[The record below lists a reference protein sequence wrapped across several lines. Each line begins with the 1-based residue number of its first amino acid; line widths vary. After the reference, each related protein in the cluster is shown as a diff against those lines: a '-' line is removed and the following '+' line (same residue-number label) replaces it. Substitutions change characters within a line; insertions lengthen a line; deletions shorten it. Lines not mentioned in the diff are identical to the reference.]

1 MGGMI
6 TRIHSTT
13 VLVGDQD
20 KALEFYIGKLGWEKR
35 ADLPFGDDGG
45 SRWLT
50 VAPKGAE
57 TELVIGQASAYEQP
71 PVSGQVSSGISF
83 TVEDLDATYATL
95 TERGVEFEKP
105 PEIMPWGTKA
115 ARLKDPDGNTFFLS
129 E

>member
-1 MGGMI
+1 MI

-35 ADLPFGDDGG
+35 HDAPFGEDGEH
-45 SRWLT
+45 RFLT

-57 TELVIGQASAYEQP
+57 TELVLGTAAMYEERPTSAI
-71 PVSGQVSSGISF
+71 VSSGISL

-95 TERGVEFEKP
+95 VERGVEFEKP
-105 PEIMPWGTKA
+105 PETTPWGSKA
-115 ARLKDPDGNTFFLS
+115 AWMRDPDGTTFFLS

>member
-1 MGGMI
+1 MI

-13 VLVGDQD
+13 VLVSDQD
-20 KALEFYIGKLGWEKR
+20 KSLEFYVGKLGWEKR
-35 ADLPFGDDGG
+35 ADSPFGEDGA

-57 TELVIGQASAYEQP
+57 TELVLGTAAMYEQRP
-71 PVSGQVSSGISF
+71 TSAIVSSGISF

-95 TERGVEFEKP
+95 TERGVAFEKP
-105 PEIMPWGTKA
+105 PETMPWGTKA
-115 ARLKDPDGNTFFLS
+115 AWLHDPDGNTFFLS